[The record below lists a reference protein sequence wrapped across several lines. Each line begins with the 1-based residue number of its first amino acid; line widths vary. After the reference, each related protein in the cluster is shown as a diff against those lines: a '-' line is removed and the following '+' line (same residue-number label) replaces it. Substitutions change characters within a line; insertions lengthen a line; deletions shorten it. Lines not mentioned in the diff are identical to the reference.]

1 MKKLVITLLGAAFL
15 TIGMNIADLKN
26 VPLPTTVQTVA
37 ASTVQQPM
45 DHLFGQVNRA
55 NPDTVHDTVKV
66 EKTVPCNHKQLPA
79 KVIVKRTV
87 IKKTDTSYVPLLYIM
102 EPGEKVDSTNHNST
116 IVRESSM
123 IMFKSPPM
131 CISKHKN
138 PMHYNWVSTYSR
150 SH

>member
-55 NPDTVHDTVKV
+55 NPDTVHDTVRV
-66 EKTVPCNHKQLPA
+66 EKPVPCNHKQLPA

-102 EPGEKVDSTNHNST
+102 EPGEKVDSTGEKVDSTGEKVDSTNHNST
-116 IVRESSM
+116 IRKGELNDYIQIASNV
-123 IMFKSPPM
+123 
-131 CISKHKN
+131 HK
-138 PMHYNWVSTYSR
+138 
-150 SH
+150 

>member
-15 TIGMNIADLKN
+15 AIGMNIADLKN

-37 ASTVQQPM
+37 ASTVPQPM

-55 NPDTVHDTVKV
+55 NPDTVHDTVRV
-66 EKTVPCNHKQLPA
+66 EKPVPCNHKQLPA

-102 EPGEKVDSTNHNST
+102 EQPGEKVDSTNHNST
-116 IVRESSM
+116 IRKGELNDYIQITSNV
-123 IMFKSPPM
+123 
-131 CISKHKN
+131 HK
-138 PMHYNWVSTYSR
+138 
-150 SH
+150 